1 MNKVY
6 RIIWSK
12 SKGCFVVASE
22 LARRQG
28 KGKRRLAAALV
39 TAALCGGIPLSVGA
53 YTAGDAT
60 ADGNGTGV
68 AIGSGAAVTDAN
80 GVAIGQGANIGT
92 ENYGNAVAIGGFVTV
107 KDNSEG
113 SVAIGSAWETYSQN
127 GDGIY
132 PRTTVSGKQ
141 SVAIGNAMTM
151 VNGEHNVAIGGDAE
165 IGMDRAQ
172 IDASRTFSPSGE
184 TVTDSVALG
193 YHAEVT
199 KTQGTAVGSGATV
212 NAAGGIALGQGSVAS
227 AEAGVLGYD
236 PATGENSSSDSATW
250 KSTSGALSLGGNG
263 VTRQVTNVAAGTA
276 DTDAVNIAQL
286 KNAAA
291 AATTKVKS
299 GDAAQI
305 SVADTVNADG
315 SHTYAVDVVTGKV
328 AKGDQGLVTGDT
340 VYNETRVAEDGNYIK
355 KDNSAAANIEALDNQ
370 VKQNADDIG
379 KNAEAIGKG
388 LNFQGDAGD
397 VINKKLGDTLVI
409 TGGAK
414 GALTEGNIGVA
425 AKDGAL
431 NIQLAKD
438 VDLGADGSLT
448 VAGTVINGDAINA
461 GDKQITHVKSGLDG
475 VAEGTDIL
483 DVYGDTLNNGATIG
497 DIQTA
502 AQQLTDKGLVF
513 AANNNAA
520 GVTNA
525 LGSKVSIVGTAEKDG
540 HTYAADNLTTR
551 VEQDAQGATTITV
564 LMDKDITANKV
575 TVGEKGEDGVNG
587 HVEVNGTDGSSVA
600 IDGEDGISVKGEDGK
615 DGVSIKGE
623 TGEAGTEG
631 HIIIS
636 GAGGTSIDISVQP
649 GTDKENGEKGARG
662 VDGKDGKD
670 GLTRVVY
677 TDETGATHQTATM
690 EDGLKYS
697 GDFGDSANVK
707 LNNEVHIKGEA
718 KNEQD
723 LTTGNIGVVASQD
736 GDNGQ
741 LLVRLNKDIDLT
753 KDGSVTIGDTKIS
766 DNTIQT
772 GGTTIEGDTITSHTY
787 NGDTLNI
794 TREVNVGGNTYITP
808 SGIDGNNQKITN
820 VADGELQQGSKDAV
834 NGGQLWQTN
843 QNLDKLDDRLSRVG
857 AGAAALAALHPLDF
871 DPDAKWDFA
880 AGYGNYR
887 GANAVAVGA
896 YYRPN
901 EDVMFSIGS
910 SMGGGENMVNAGVSI
925 KLGAGSNHVSTS
937 RVAMAKE
944 IKSLRDTVAQLT
956 VLVNS
961 LVGSQ
966 HKIQNSL
973 SREFPDVPENHWAYE
988 AVQDLAA
995 KNLVI
1000 GYPDGQFKGDRQL
1013 TRYEF
1018 AQIVYRAIQAGADVD
1033 VRLVEEFKPELEF
1046 FRIDTITTDENGAPV
1061 IQRVRVNK

>member
-1 MNKVY
+1 M
-6 RIIWSK
+6 
-12 SKGCFVVASE
+12 ASE
-22 LARRQG
+22 LAKRQG

-53 YTAGDAT
+53 YLAGGAVV
-60 ADGNGTGV
+60 DGDNDKIAVGDRPGV
-68 AIGSGAAVTDAN
+68 AIGSGAAVKAAN
-80 GVAIGQGANIGT
+80 GVAIGEGASVGT
-92 ENYGNAVAIGGFVTV
+92 GTYGNAVAIGGFATV
-107 KDNSEG
+107 MDG
-113 SVAIGSAWETYSQN
+113 SDDSIAIGSSYETYDDDYEQ
-127 GDGIY
+127 DGKF
-132 PRTTVSGKQ
+132 PRTTVSGQ
-141 SVAIGNAMTM
+141 NSVAIGNAMTM
-151 VNGEHNVAIGGDAE
+151 VNGNNNVAIGSDAE

-193 YHAEVT
+193 YHTEVT

-236 PATGENSSSDSATW
+236 PATRKNSSSDSATW
-250 KSTSGALSLGGNG
+250 KSTSGALSLGGMDSEGNMI
-263 VTRQVTNVAAGTA
+263 TRQITNVAAGTA

-291 AATTKVKS
+291 AATTKVES

-409 TGGAK
+409 TGGAE

-483 DVYGDTLNNGATIG
+483 DVSGDTLNNGATIG

-513 AANNNAA
+513 AANDNAA

-525 LGSKVSIVGTAEKDG
+525 LGSKVSIVGTAEKEG

-707 LNNEVHIKGEA
+707 LNNEVYIKGEA

-820 VADGELQQGSKDAV
+820 IADGELQQGSKDAV

-925 KLGAGSNHVSTS
+925 KLGAGSSHVSTS

-988 AVQDLAA
+988 AVQDLAT

-1018 AQIVYRAIQAGADVD
+1018 AQIVYRALQAGADVD